1 MKNEFNLSV
10 VLENV
15 ANGKTP
21 ISKAKN
27 IIEKYYIA
35 EDKEE
40 IYPPVLEGKKIK
52 PKNKAEKTTH
62 LKTKYSSHQRGKDK
76 LKSAFN
82 NLKMKVNFD
91 EILKRSTK
99 FVNQISENVPQKI
112 QDNLAPM
119 GFTLKIE
126 GVDSK
131 ISVFRGIDMSLDNVI
146 HDNQVV
152 GSQWLNVH
160 FIEKCT
166 LEQNKFMATQMTEF
180 SLIRSDLSYSQFSL
194 SRLSYVTFQES
205 CFVQNKLS
213 LSTWSDVSVT
223 ESDFTENSLKR
234 TNLSGT
240 IINASRLS
248 KLNLSH
254 VNFKDSEFES
264 CDIQGVDFENC
275 DFKECSFHHIQCVSE
290 ARIKIS
296 GINVVGKQFAHCQT
310 PEEFL
315 NLLIN

>member
-1 MKNEFNLSV
+1 
-10 VLENV
+10 
-15 ANGKTP
+15 
-21 ISKAKN
+21 
-27 IIEKYYIA
+27 
-35 EDKEE
+35 
-40 IYPPVLEGKKIK
+40 
-52 PKNKAEKTTH
+52 
-62 LKTKYSSHQRGKDK
+62 
-76 LKSAFN
+76 
-82 NLKMKVNFD
+82 MKVNFD
-91 EILKRSTK
+91 EILKKSTQ

-131 ISVFRGIDMSLDNVI
+131 ISVFRGIDMSLDNTI
-146 HDNQVV
+146 NDNQVV

-160 FIEKCT
+160 FIEKCSI
-166 LEQNKFMATQMTEF
+166 EQNKFMATQMTEF
-180 SLIRSDLSYSQFSL
+180 SLIRSDLSRCQFSL

-205 CFVQNKLS
+205 CFIQNKLS

-254 VNFKDSEFES
+254 VNFKDCEFES
-264 CDIQGVDFENC
+264 CDIQY
-275 DFKECSFHHIQCVSE
+275 IATIISE
-290 ARIKIS
+290 SRRKLR
-296 GINVVGKQFAHCQT
+296 
-310 PEEFL
+310 E
-315 NLLIN
+315 